1 MCRFAP
7 IRRSLRRSVLVLALA
22 AVPLSAC
29 GSDDDGGDVPTDVP
43 VTGAPTD
50 TGLAPDTTMAGEPA
64 TGDTVPEDETT
75 ESSDPDSPG
84 DPVPGTPDPEIV
96 PGS

>member
-1 MCRFAP
+1 MHRLAP
-7 IRRSLRRSVLVLALA
+7 TRSSLGRAVLVVALA
-22 AVPLSAC
+22 AVPLAAC
-29 GSDDDGGDVPTDVP
+29 GSDDEGDVPVDVP

>member
-1 MCRFAP
+1 
-7 IRRSLRRSVLVLALA
+7 
-22 AVPLSAC
+22 
-29 GSDDDGGDVPTDVP
+29 
-43 VTGAPTD
+43 
-50 TGLAPDTTMAGEPA
+50 MAGEPA
-64 TGDTVPEDETT
+64 TGDTVPADEST